1 MGGCTHTHTHTH
13 TRTHVRVSH
22 ATSGQGS
29 RYSWGL
35 NPGAAGPGVA
45 AFRWSLTRGS
55 CLPPRS
61 PVLPPSPSASGRSVG
76 CPASTDLPFVS
87 DPSARDQVKTDCQ
100 LLLFATRW
108 TARKLLSDGGMHL
121 GPQGSARQT
130 PSRFVPNHAYIAP
143 ARKISAAATK
153 LRPLL
158 QFARK
163 TPAGRGPTG
172 RGVPG
177 TGQSRARRV
186 GRGGGHLEGRR
197 RSAVGGRRPAGGGRR
212 SAVGARFFLPV

>member
-1 MGGCTHTHTHTH
+1 LGGCTHAHTNA
-13 TRTHVRVSH
+13 H
-22 ATSGQGS
+22 ARPKSDRARGRGKQM
-29 RYSWGL
+29 GL
-35 NPGAAGPGVA
+35 NPGPAGLGVA
-45 AFRWSLTRGS
+45 AFSWSLTRGA
-55 CLPPRS
+55 CLRPRS

-121 GPQGSARQT
+121 GPQGSARKT

-143 ARKISAAATK
+143 ARKISAASTK

-158 QFARK
+158 QIARK
-163 TPAGRGPTG
+163 PPAGRGPTG

-177 TGQSRARRV
+177 TAQSRARRV
-186 GRGGGHLEGRR
+186 GRGGGHLGRP
-197 RSAVGGRRPAGGGRR
+197 GGGGRPAGGRPA
-212 SAVGARFFLPV
+212 AVGSRSSAPVCSARL